1 MLVHDLLA
9 EHHGEELVVGDV
21 LHQGSVDVPGLLQ
34 DKTVR
39 SSTELIVYYVT
50 DLGSNLVW
58 VCYK

>member
-50 DLGSNLVW
+50 YLGNNLVW